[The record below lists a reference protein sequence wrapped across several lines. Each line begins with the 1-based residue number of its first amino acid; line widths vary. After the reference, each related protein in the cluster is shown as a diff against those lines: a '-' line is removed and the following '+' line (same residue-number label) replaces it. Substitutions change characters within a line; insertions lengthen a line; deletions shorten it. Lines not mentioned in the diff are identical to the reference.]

1 MAVASNLSATTLMAA
16 GNSTEDTKVMP
27 PDPIQQLMRHADFR
41 TTEKHYPVRHHPG
54 GCRPDPRNTVDCD
67 SKCAPEQDTDR
78 RKFVR
83 PAGFEVSLNFSGK
96 NRFFQQGGTG
106 GGDIDSQLRTLIR
119 LWPTLSQSTR
129 AQILA
134 FVQAK

>member
-83 PAGFEVSLNFSGK
+83 PAGFEPATLGSEERRSSADRVRIGFSYGK
-96 NRFFQQGGTG
+96 QPH
-106 GGDIDSQLRTLIR
+106 R
-119 LWPTLSQSTR
+119 LAADG
-129 AQILA
+129 AQIA
-134 FVQAK
+134 V